1 MGSYHSRIR
10 AKSKG
15 YALTS
20 CFLKV
25 FLYKLH
31 LILAKNANL
40 SFDETMEQNVKYI
53 QEQFIQRIKSAVP
66 PNVSFVDELADLLK
80 LSTDSAYR
88 RIRCET
94 LFNIE
99 EITLI
104 CKHFRLS
111 FDPEVQHMSN
121 KVTFDYLKLDDKK
134 ENFKLWLLFIA
145 GDVKKIGSSLNNQI
159 IYAADDIPLW
169 HHFKDETLIAFKLF
183 YWLKSILNA
192 PEYADLS
199 FDPKHID
206 TGLINSAAE
215 ILKNYDQINSTEIW
229 TEDTINSTLK
239 QIEYFW
245 ESGYFNTK
253 NDAIQICDLLLEEF
267 SLIFKKASKSSKLI
281 EPGQSEKENFKFYK
295 SEVMI
300 GNNSILANIG
310 STKLA
315 YVSNNT
321 FNMMSTTSAD
331 FVHENELWI
340 NNLLRKSTLISGVA
354 EKQRNQFFRVLRDK
368 VDVVKQRIL
377 LS

>member
-1 MGSYHSRIR
+1 MET
-10 AKSKG
+10 KSK
-15 YALTS
+15 
-20 CFLKV
+20 
-25 FLYKLH
+25 
-31 LILAKNANL
+31 I
-40 SFDETMEQNVKYI
+40 I
-53 QEQFIQRIKSAVP
+53 QEQFLQRVKSAVP
-66 PNVSFVDELADLLK
+66 VNVSFVDELADLLK

-104 CKHFRLS
+104 CKHFRVS

-134 ENFKLWLLFIA
+134 DNFKLWLMFVS
-145 GDVKKIGSSLNNQI
+145 GDVKKIGTSPNNQI
-159 IYAADDIPLW
+159 IYGADDVPIW
-169 HHFKDETLIAFKLF
+169 HHFFDKELTAFKLF

-192 PEYADLS
+192 PEYADVNY
-199 FDPKHID
+199 DPSLID
-206 TGLINSAAE
+206 DEMVTSACE
-215 ILKNYDQINSTEIW
+215 MLKNYNEINSVEIW
-229 TEDTINSTLK
+229 TEDTLNSNLK
-239 QIEYFW
+239 QVEYFW
-245 ESGYFNTK
+245 ESGFFNSK
-253 NDAIQICDLLLEEF
+253 ADALRLCDLYLEE
-267 SLIFKKASKSSKLI
+267 LNLVLKKASKSSKLI
-281 EPGQSEKENFKFYK
+281 GKGESGRENFKLYK

-310 STKLA
+310 STKIA

-331 FVHENELWI
+331 FVHENELWL

-368 VDVVKQRIL
+368 VEMVKQKIQIN
-377 LS
+377 

>member
-1 MGSYHSRIR
+1 MEN
-10 AKSKG
+10 KSK
-15 YALTS
+15 L
-20 CFLKV
+20 
-25 FLYKLH
+25 
-31 LILAKNANL
+31 
-40 SFDETMEQNVKYI
+40 I
-53 QEQFIQRIKSAVP
+53 QEQFLQRVKSAVA

-104 CKHFRLS
+104 CRHFRVA

-134 ENFKLWLLFIA
+134 ENFKLWLMFVS
-145 GDVKKIGSSLNNQI
+145 GDVKKIGTSINNQI
-159 IYAADDIPLW
+159 IYGANDVPIW
-169 HHFKDETLIAFKLF
+169 HHFFSRELVAFKLF

-192 PEYADLS
+192 PEYADLNYDVNLVDEEMLS
-199 FDPKHID
+199 
-206 TGLINSAAE
+206 SAAE
-215 ILKNYDQINSTEIW
+215 MLKNYNEINSVEIW
-229 TEDTINSTLK
+229 TEDTINSSLK

-245 ESGYFNTK
+245 ESGFFNSK
-253 NDAIQICDLLLEEF
+253 QDALRICDLFVEE
-267 SLIFKKASKSSKLI
+267 LNLVLKKASKSSKLV
-281 EPGQSEKENFKFYK
+281 EKNESGKENFKLYK
-295 SEVMI
+295 SEVII

-310 STKLA
+310 STKIA

-331 FVHENELWI
+331 FVHENELWL

-368 VDVVKQRIL
+368 VELVRQRIIV
-377 LS
+377 S

>member
-1 MGSYHSRIR
+1 MET
-10 AKSKG
+10 KSK
-15 YALTS
+15 
-20 CFLKV
+20 
-25 FLYKLH
+25 
-31 LILAKNANL
+31 I
-40 SFDETMEQNVKYI
+40 I
-53 QEQFIQRIKSAVP
+53 QEQFLQRVKSAVP
-66 PNVSFVDELADLLK
+66 VNVSFVDELADLLK

-104 CKHFRLS
+104 CKHFRVS

-134 ENFKLWLLFIA
+134 DNFKLWLMFVS
-145 GDVKKIGSSLNNQI
+145 GDVKKIGTSPNNQI
-159 IYAADDIPLW
+159 IYGADDVPIW
-169 HHFKDETLIAFKLF
+169 HHFFEKELTAFKLF

-192 PEYADLS
+192 PEFADVNY
-199 FDPKHID
+199 DPSLID
-206 TGLINSAAE
+206 EDMITSAMEMLRNYNEINSV
-215 ILKNYDQINSTEIW
+215 EIW
-229 TEDTINSTLK
+229 TEDTLNSNLK
-239 QIEYFW
+239 QVEYFW
-245 ESGYFNTK
+245 ESGFFNSK
-253 NDAIQICDLLLEEF
+253 ADALRLCDLYLEE
-267 SLIFKKASKSSKLI
+267 LNLVLKKASKSSKLI
-281 EPGQSEKENFKFYK
+281 GKGESGRENFKLYK

-310 STKLA
+310 STKIA

-331 FVHENELWI
+331 FVHENELWL

-368 VDVVKQRIL
+368 VEMVKQKIQIN
-377 LS
+377 

>member
-1 MGSYHSRIR
+1 MET
-10 AKSKG
+10 KSK
-15 YALTS
+15 
-20 CFLKV
+20 
-25 FLYKLH
+25 
-31 LILAKNANL
+31 I
-40 SFDETMEQNVKYI
+40 I
-53 QEQFIQRIKSAVP
+53 QEQFLQRVKSAVP
-66 PNVSFVDELADLLK
+66 VNVSFVDELADLLK

-104 CKHFRLS
+104 CKHFRVS

-134 ENFKLWLLFIA
+134 DNFKLWLMFVS
-145 GDVKKIGSSLNNQI
+145 GDVKKIGTSPNNQI
-159 IYAADDIPLW
+159 IYGADDVPIW
-169 HHFKDETLIAFKLF
+169 HHFFDKELTAFKLF

-192 PEYADLS
+192 PEYADVNY
-199 FDPKHID
+199 DPSLVD
-206 TGLINSAAE
+206 DEMVTSACE
-215 ILKNYDQINSTEIW
+215 MLKNYNEINSVEIW
-229 TEDTINSTLK
+229 TEDTLNSNLK
-239 QIEYFW
+239 QVEYFW
-245 ESGYFNTK
+245 ESGFFNSK
-253 NDAIQICDLLLEEF
+253 ADALRMCDLYLEE
-267 SLIFKKASKSSKLI
+267 LNLVLKKASKSSKLI
-281 EPGQSEKENFKFYK
+281 GKGESGRENFKLYK

-310 STKLA
+310 STKIA

-331 FVHENELWI
+331 FVHENELWL

-368 VDVVKQRIL
+368 VEMVKQKIQIN
-377 LS
+377 

>member
-1 MGSYHSRIR
+1 MEQ
-10 AKSKG
+10 KSK
-15 YALTS
+15 
-20 CFLKV
+20 
-25 FLYKLH
+25 
-31 LILAKNANL
+31 I
-40 SFDETMEQNVKYI
+40 I
-53 QEQFIQRIKSAVP
+53 QEHFIQRVKTTVS
-66 PNVSFVDELADLLK
+66 PNVSFVDELADLLRI
-80 LSTDSAYR
+80 STDSAYR

-104 CKHFRLS
+104 CKHFRVS
-111 FDPEVQHMSN
+111 FDPDIQHMSN

-134 ENFKLWLLFIA
+134 ENFKLWLMYLA
-145 GDVKKIGSSLNNQI
+145 SDVKKIGSSPNNQI
-159 IYAADDIPLW
+159 IFAADDVPVW
-169 HHFKDETLIAFKLF
+169 HHFNNEHLTAFKLF

-192 PEYADLS
+192 PEYSELL
-199 FDPKHID
+199 FNVNHID
-206 TGLINSAAE
+206 MAMINSATE

-239 QIEYFW
+239 QVEYFW
-245 ESGYFNTK
+245 ESGYFENK
-253 NDAIQICDLLLEEF
+253 PDALHICDLLIEE
-267 SLIFKKASKSSKLI
+267 LNIIFKKASKSSKLI
-281 EPGQSEKENFKFYK
+281 SQGQSEKENFKLYK

-340 NNLLRKSTLISGVA
+340 NNLLRKSTLISGFA
-354 EKQRNQFFRVLRDK
+354 EKQRNQFFKVLRDK
-368 VDVVKQRIL
+368 VEVVRLKIN